1 MKKILLGLF
10 LGLTALSFSA
20 PSFVNVKDI
29 ERKNYN
35 IIADTDEVLS
45 YYKIFEDGAVETV
58 KHVYDQNSSAK
69 DINDMFKSEIIN
81 ENVESQDS
89 FETKK
94 HYISKYYDSSEKM
107 YIYLI
112 TGKNSKVKNG
122 YTSILYVTELN
133 LNKENL
139 ESKANIFFNEAES
152 YLKK

>member
-10 LGLTALSFSA
+10 LGLTSLSFSA
-20 PSFVNVKDI
+20 PSFVNVKEI

-35 IIADTDEVLS
+35 IIADIDEVLS

-58 KHVYDQNSSAK
+58 THVYDKNSSAK
-69 DINDMFKSEIIN
+69 DINDMFKTEIIN

-94 HYISKYYDSSEKM
+94 HYISKYYDSSEEM

>member
-20 PSFVNVKDI
+20 PSFVNVKEI

-35 IIADTDEVLS
+35 IIADIDEVLS
-45 YYKIFEDGAVETV
+45 YYKIFEDGAVETT
-58 KHVYDQNSSAK
+58 HVYDENSSAK

-81 ENVESQDS
+81 ENVKSQDF

-139 ESKANIFFNEAES
+139 ENKANIFFNEAES

>member
-1 MKKILLGLF
+1 
-10 LGLTALSFSA
+10 
-20 PSFVNVKDI
+20 
-29 ERKNYN
+29 
-35 IIADTDEVLS
+35 
-45 YYKIFEDGAVETV
+45 
-58 KHVYDQNSSAK
+58 
-69 DINDMFKSEIIN
+69 MFKSEIIN
-81 ENVESQDS
+81 ENVKSQDF

-94 HYISKYYDSSEKM
+94 YYISKYHDSSEEM

-139 ESKANIFFNEAES
+139 ENKANIFFNEAES

>member
-58 KHVYDQNSSAK
+58 THVYDKNSSAK
-69 DINDMFKSEIIN
+69 DVNDMFKTEIIN

-139 ESKANIFFNEAES
+139 ENKANIFFNETES